1 MDVERLRED
10 IVFNTVLRGHSF
22 TFHATWGL
30 FSPREVDEGSR
41 LLLDR
46 IELRQDD
53 DCLDLGC
60 GYGAIGLALARE
72 APRGRS
78 TLVDKDF
85 VAVDYA
91 ARNARLNGL
100 KNVEV
105 LLSNGFGAVKKRD
118 FDLVA
123 ANLPANTGKE
133 LLYLLLTDARA
144 HLVPGGRLW
153 VVTISGLRRFIARAM
168 DEVFGSY
175 RKVKQ
180 GRTHTVACAV
190 APPAAD

>member
-1 MDVERLRED
+1 MDVGKLRED
-10 IVFNTVLRGHSF
+10 IVFDAVLRGQSF
-22 TFHATWGL
+22 TFHSTWGL
-30 FSPREVDEGSR
+30 FSPRTVDEGSR

-46 IELRQDD
+46 IEVRDDD

-60 GYGAIGLALARE
+60 GYGAIGLPLAR
-72 APRGRS
+72 AAFRGHS

-85 VAVDYA
+85 VAVEYA
-91 ARNARLNGL
+91 GRNAGRNGL
-100 KNVEV
+100 ENVEV

-133 LLYLLLTDARA
+133 QLYLLLTDARD
-144 HLVPGGRLW
+144 HLAPGGRLW
-153 VVTISGLRRFIARAM
+153 VVTVSGLRRFIARAM
-168 DEVFGSY
+168 GEVFGSY

-190 APPAAD
+190 LAEDP